1 MIHLMGRLHHGLYGR
16 RYRLRGRRGLRY
28 GHRRPWLRRRP
39 TWGGPMPSQ
48 LVSWAQGCL
57 AQVLG
62 VQLPQDGLM
71 GPDTQQAVQ
80 QFQTQ
85 QQLPP
90 TGMLDS
96 TTVSALQASCSG
108 QQAMQDAPAPPS
120 SPVPAPPSAQSAP
133 PASQQGA
140 PRRHGPRPPA
150 GGSGEIELEPADGGP
165 RGEINSGTW
174 IRHRGGIIVID
185 L

>member
-1 MIHLMGRLHHGLYGR
+1 MVHHIGGLHHGLYGR
-16 RYRLRGRRGLRY
+16 RYRPRGRRWMRY

-48 LVSWAQGCL
+48 LVSLAQGCL

-62 VQLPQDGLM
+62 VQVPQDGLM

-96 TTVSALQASCSG
+96 TTVSALQAACSG
-108 QQAMQDAPAPPS
+108 QQAMQDAPAPP
-120 SPVPAPPSAQSAP
+120 PPQPAPPPAQSAP

-140 PRRHGPRPPA
+140 PRHHGPRPPT
-150 GGSGEIELEPADGGP
+150 GGSGESELEPADGEP
-165 RGEINSGTW
+165 RDQANSGRW
-174 IRHRGGIIVID
+174 VRHRGGIIVID